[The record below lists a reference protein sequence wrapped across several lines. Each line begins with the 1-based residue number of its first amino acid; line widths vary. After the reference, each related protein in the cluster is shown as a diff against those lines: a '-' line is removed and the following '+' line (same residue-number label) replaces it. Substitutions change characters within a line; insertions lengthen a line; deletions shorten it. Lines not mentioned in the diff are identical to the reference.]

1 MQVRGWQFGVREPNF
16 AKVGDLAERFLE
28 RRKVMSEVR
37 ADSSTKKGIYMGQL
51 GEDLTE
57 AGSECN
63 LQEIQVSG

>member
-51 GEDLTE
+51 GK
-57 AGSECN
+57 
-63 LQEIQVSG
+63 I